1 VTTEAVRTGGGR
13 TSVLR
18 HNRRFRLLWV
28 GQTLS
33 GFGSSMAGVALPLV
47 LLAGGHPTTSVAAV
61 TTVVAVTGLLVRIP
75 AGMLSDHQDQRRL
88 MIACDV
94 VRLAVSAAVALFL
107 LAGPLP
113 MWVAIVAVIA
123 SASAMEVFKPSQF
136 QLIRRVVSS
145 EQIPAAVSLNQARA
159 YGASMAGPAAGG
171 LLIGVYP
178 ALPFAVDAVTFL
190 ASALCVAA
198 MVPRKRAAT
207 APPKDPAVPEPSVV
221 LPATPAPPGPEPVR
235 QAPAAGFRDRLTVGF
250 RHLAHDPFLRRSTVF
265 FSGMTVVFS
274 MFGSALMLGVGER
287 PGGAAAVGYAFSSAA
302 LAGLLGSLAAPFLLR
317 RLPLPVLVAS
327 GPAAAGALL
336 TLAWLTGST
345 LAFVAAFSAM
355 SLLVPAINAA
365 VVSVM
370 ATSVP
375 PEIYGRVT
383 TANDFVVQLLQPC
396 APLAAALLLT
406 TCSLPVTALVLAVSY
421 LVLALLAFTLPTPT
435 PAPSAPRE
443 PTRSDA

>member
-1 VTTEAVRTGGGR
+1 MTTEAVRTDGGR

-18 HNRRFRLLWV
+18 HNRQFRLLWV

-47 LLAGGHPTTSVAAV
+47 LLAGGHPTASVAAV

-88 MIACDV
+88 MIACDL
-94 VRLAVSAAVALFL
+94 VRLAVAVAVASFL

-113 MWVAIVAVIA
+113 MWLAIVAVIA

-145 EQIPAAVSLNQARA
+145 EQIPSAMSLNQARA

-171 LLIGVYP
+171 LLIGVCP

-221 LPATPAPPGPEPVR
+221 PPAPPGPEPVR
-235 QAPAAGFRDRLTVGF
+235 QAPAAGFWNRLTAGF
-250 RHLAHDPFLRRSTVF
+250 RHLAHDRFLRRSTVF

-274 MFGSALMLGVGER
+274 MFGSALLLGVGER

-302 LAGLLGSLAAPFLLR
+302 LAGLLGSLAAPSLQR
-317 RLPLPVLVAS
+317 GLPLPVLVAS
-327 GPAAAGALL
+327 GPAAAGVLL
-336 TLAWLTGST
+336 TLAWLSGNT
-345 LAFVAAFSAM
+345 LVFVAAFSAM
-355 SLLVPAINAA
+355 SLLAPAINAA

-375 PEIYGRVT
+375 QEIYGRVT

-406 TCSLPVTALVLAVSY
+406 TCSLPVTALVLAVSF
-421 LVLALLAFTLPTPT
+421 LVLALLAFTLPTPA
-435 PAPSAPRE
+435 PARTAPPE

>member
-1 VTTEAVRTGGGR
+1 MTTEAVRADGGR

-18 HNRRFRLLWV
+18 HNRQFRLLWV

-47 LLAGGHPTTSVAAV
+47 LLAGGHPPTSVAAV

-75 AGMLSDHQDQRRL
+75 AGILSDHQDQRRL
-88 MIACDV
+88 VIACDL
-94 VRLAVSAAVALFL
+94 VRLVVSASVALFL

-113 MWVAIVAVIA
+113 MWLAIVAVIA

-145 EQIPAAVSLNQARA
+145 EQIPSAVSLNQARA
-159 YGASMAGPAAGG
+159 YGVSMAGPAAGG
-171 LLIGVYP
+171 LLVGVYP

-198 MVPRKRAAT
+198 MVSRKRAAT
-207 APPKDPAVPEPSVV
+207 APPKAPAVPEPAMA
-221 LPATPAPPGPEPVR
+221 PPAPPGPEPVR

-274 MFGSALMLGVGER
+274 MFGSALMLGVGDR

-302 LAGLLGSLAAPFLLR
+302 MAGLLGSLAAPFLQR

-336 TLAWLTGST
+336 TLAWLSGST

-406 TCSLPVTALVLAVSY
+406 TSSLAVTALVLAVSY

-435 PAPSAPRE
+435 AAPIAPQE